1 MKIDATAI
9 LAIYGSILATIV
21 FLWDI
26 IKYIYDKPRL
36 RVKVNHLFKVS
47 PLGCTEHKLG
57 IKVAN
62 VGKRTVTVV
71 ASGFKFA
78 PALPDGNMATVY
90 DLELPK
96 ELHEGQSHTS
106 YASPSE
112 IPQNQ
117 VMYGWVRDA
126 TGSIWRSKKWPLRS
140 KK

>member
-1 MKIDATAI
+1 VKIDATTI
-9 LAIYGSILATIV
+9 LAFYGSILATIV

-26 IKYIYDKPRL
+26 IKYIRDKPRL
-36 RVKVNHLFKVS
+36 RVKVNHRL
-47 PLGCTEHKLG
+47 LGGTEHKLG
-57 IKVAN
+57 IEVAN
-62 VGKRTVTVV
+62 VGRRTITVV

-90 DLELPK
+90 DRELPE

-106 YASPSE
+106 FASPSE

-117 VMYGWVRDA
+117 VMYGWARDA
-126 TGSIWRSKKWPLRS
+126 TGSIWWSKKWPLRS